1 MWNYL
6 TDRRDN
12 LNLEK
17 IRQLCKERG
26 ITIADLEKAV
36 KLSNGAIGKWAN
48 SYPRADNLKSVAD
61 YLGVTTD
68 ELLSEDG
75 NNDA

>member
-6 TDRRDN
+6 SDRRDN

-36 KLSNGAIGKWAN
+36 KLGNGTIGKWAN

-68 ELLSEDG
+68 ELLNEDG